1 MIYLY
6 HIKLYIHWISVILY
20 RGSADPYVDD
30 LRGRG
35 RGRGRGGRGRRW
47 ANERH
52 ATAIAGKCVCACVHV
67 LIISYQVH

>member
-1 MIYLY
+1 M
-6 HIKLYIHWISVILY
+6 Y

-52 ATAIAGKCVCACVHV
+52 ATAIAGKCVCVCMRACINNF
-67 LIISYQVH
+67 LPSTLGQLFRIL